1 MNIPESDSIF
11 VEEQEHLTH
20 TYTKLEDIGKSL
32 LVKLAK
38 IETDAADTKKAM
50 ADELTSNFATYDD
63 AIETYAD
70 IALLMGITSL
80 TKMSLKNS
88 IVLKRCS
95 VSPILPK
102 LFSP

>member
-32 LVKLAK
+32 LVKLDK

-50 ADELTSNFATYDD
+50 ADELT
-63 AIETYAD
+63 
-70 IALLMGITSL
+70 
-80 TKMSLKNS
+80 
-88 IVLKRCS
+88 
-95 VSPILPK
+95 
-102 LFSP
+102 